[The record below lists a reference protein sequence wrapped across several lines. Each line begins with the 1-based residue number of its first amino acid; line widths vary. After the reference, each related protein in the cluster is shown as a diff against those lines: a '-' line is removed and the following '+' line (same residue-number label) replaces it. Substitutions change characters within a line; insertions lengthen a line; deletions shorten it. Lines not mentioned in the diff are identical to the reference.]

1 MKDKKELLIYQ
12 YEDGDLEKFI
22 FLKNCYDINKKK
34 YLFHAELYDV
44 FRGVD
49 NEDETFS
56 VTRIGNNKRIK
67 KFKKGSYGR

>member
-34 YLFHAELYDV
+34 YIFHA
-44 FRGVD
+44 
-49 NEDETFS
+49 
-56 VTRIGNNKRIK
+56 
-67 KFKKGSYGR
+67 